1 MKDLIVE
8 LFKDSESWRIEMF
21 IDKMHALQREAV
33 INEVGEF
40 ANSAKFYA
48 QQLLD
53 LRDAKNEADLNALEN
68 QSPEQ

>member
-21 IDKMHALQREAV
+21 INKMSALQSDAT

-40 ANSAKFYA
+40 AMTAKYHA
-48 QQLLD
+48 QQILK
-53 LRDAKNEADLNALEN
+53 LRDMKNESDLNALEN